1 MTTYKNEDPFADV
14 ATAQNFAREGVQGY
28 GDSLQPQLRRTIGSA
43 IGGLNAIGGL
53 RSGGTVQALNDISSD
68 YGSQIGAFAQQA
80 TLGAMN
86 TGLGANAER
95 RQNQMFRFQQDEARR
110 ARQGSVLRTIG
121 GVLGAGI
128 GFAVGGPKGA
138 LTGATQGGSLAGEG
152 AGSGVNGGGSGY
164 SEGDPFYNWGQ

>member
-1 MTTYKNEDPFADV
+1 MTTYKNQDPFADV
-14 ATAQNFAREGVQGY
+14 ATAQNYAREGVQGF
-28 GDSLQPQLRRTIGSA
+28 GNALQPQLRRTIGSA

-95 RQNQMFRFQQDEARR
+95 RQNQMFRFQQDQARR
-110 ARQGSVLRTIG
+110 ARQGGVMRVLG

-138 LTGATQGGSLAGEG
+138 QIG
-152 AGSGVNGGGSGY
+152 AGAAGSVLGGDNGNDAGGGEAYG
-164 SEGDPFYNWGQ
+164 